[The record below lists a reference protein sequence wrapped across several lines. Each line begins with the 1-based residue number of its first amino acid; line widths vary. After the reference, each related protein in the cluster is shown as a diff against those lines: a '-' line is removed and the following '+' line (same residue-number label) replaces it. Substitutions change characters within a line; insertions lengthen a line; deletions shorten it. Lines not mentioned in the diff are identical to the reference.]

1 MGCYLLLL
9 FFLAC
14 SCCFP
19 VHPCRY
25 LPAVCCASASQLGAR
40 SVPQC
45 WALKAELWASISW
58 GGTATNPAVVKSR
71 CHPGAPPTPKPS
83 DSSLLRQGGNS
94 ASSKRRAHSSSWMTQ
109 RLLTVRPAR
118 RIQLPGERR
127 DLCSVPTRCDTRETQ
142 VRQMWGTRAAE
153 MLCHGISCSV
163 QNPFQRPLHSSNN
176 LGKNN
181 YHLDKYNV

>member
-45 WALKAELWASISW
+45 WASKAELWASISW
-58 GGTATNPAVVKSR
+58 GHSHKPCCSEVTVP
-71 CHPGAPPTPKPS
+71 PGSPHNTKTLQLFPS
-83 DSSLLRQGGNS
+83 ETGGNS
-94 ASSKRRAHSSSWMTQ
+94 ASSKRRAHSSSWMTR

-118 RIQLPGERR
+118 RVQLPGERR